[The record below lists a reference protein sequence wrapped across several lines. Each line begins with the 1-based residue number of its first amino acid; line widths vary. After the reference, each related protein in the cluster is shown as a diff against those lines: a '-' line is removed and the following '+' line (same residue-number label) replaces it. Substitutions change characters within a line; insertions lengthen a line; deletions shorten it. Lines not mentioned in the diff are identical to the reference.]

1 MTPLNYKHLHYFWV
15 VAQEGSMT
23 RPPSGLASLCR
34 RSAGNFPCLNATR
47 QSLFN
52 QPGPRP
58 GTQRGRTPAL
68 GYADQIFQLGDAL
81 VEAIQSSDSE
91 STLRLRAGISDGIPK
106 LLAYRLLSSVTSMPV
121 DVRLIC
127 DEGEFETL
135 LADLALHRLDV
146 VLTDR
151 AAPVG
156 GNLKV
161 FSTRLGDFANGLF
174 AIPALVERYRPGFP
188 QSLDGAPML
197 LPTRHN
203 ALRGRIDRWLESTGV
218 RPRSSANSRTARCSI
233 PSGGAGWAFS
243 RHRSPWPT
251 RSPLSSM
258 PRRSAQWLASANR
271 STPSPTND
279 ASVTRPLKFSAPL
292 RPKAPLSRGYNFQ
305 PPTYLKE
312 KSMSLLRQLLPFASA
327 CFAAVRHSPSNSRS
341 PDPRRQI
348 LAAARN
354 GFRPGV
360 DRRKAR

>member
-15 VAQEGSMT
+15 VAQEGSIT
-23 RPPSGLASLCR
+23 RAAERLGVAVQTISGQLSL
-34 RSAGNFPCLNATR
+34 LER
-47 QSLFN
+47 QLGKALFN
-52 QPGPRP
+52 SQGR
-58 GTQRGRTPAL
+58 GLVLSEAGRTAL
-68 GYADQIFQLGDAL
+68 GFADQFFQLGDAL
-81 VEAIQSSDSE
+81 VDAIQSSDNE

-161 FSTRLGDFANGLF
+161 FSTRLGDFENGLF

-203 ALRGRIDRWLESTGV
+203 AIRGRIDRWLESTGV
-218 RPRSSANSRTARCSI
+218 RPKIVAEFEDSALLNTFGR
-233 PSGGAGWAFS
+233 GGLGIF
-243 RHRSPWPT
+243 P
-251 RSPLSSM
+251 
-258 PRRSAQWLASANR
+258 
-271 STPSPTND
+271 
-279 ASVTRPLKFSAPL
+279 APL
-292 RPKAPLSRGYNFQ
+292 ALADQ
-305 PPTYLKE
+305 IAA
-312 KSMSLLRQLLPFASA
+312 QLNAQTLGAMAGVSEQIYAISNERRIRHPAIEVLCAASPQGA
-327 CFAAVRHSPSNSRS
+327 IE
-341 PDPRRQI
+341 PR
-348 LAAARN
+348 
-354 GFRPGV
+354 V
-360 DRRKAR
+360 

>member
-15 VAQEGSMT
+15 VAQEGSIT
-23 RPPSGLASLCR
+23 RAAERLGVAVQTISGQLSL
-34 RSAGNFPCLNATR
+34 LER
-47 QSLFN
+47 QLGKALFN
-52 QPGPRP
+52 SQGR
-58 GTQRGRTPAL
+58 GLVLSEAGRTAL
-68 GYADQIFQLGDAL
+68 GFADQIFQLGDAL
-81 VEAIQSSDSE
+81 VDAIQSSDNE

-161 FSTRLGDFANGLF
+161 FSTRLGDFENGLF

-203 ALRGRIDRWLESTGV
+203 AIRGRIDRWLESTGV
-218 RPRSSANSRTARCSI
+218 WPKIVGEFEDSALLNTFGR
-233 PSGGAGWAFS
+233 GGLGIF
-243 RHRSPWPT
+243 P
-251 RSPLSSM
+251 
-258 PRRSAQWLASANR
+258 
-271 STPSPTND
+271 
-279 ASVTRPLKFSAPL
+279 APL
-292 RPKAPLSRGYNFQ
+292 VLADQ
-305 PPTYLKE
+305 IAA
-312 KSMSLLRQLLPFASA
+312 QLNAQTLGPMAGVSEQIYAISNERRIRHPAIEVLCAASPQGA
-327 CFAAVRHSPSNSRS
+327 IE
-341 PDPRRQI
+341 PR
-348 LAAARN
+348 
-354 GFRPGV
+354 V
-360 DRRKAR
+360 